1 MRKNILRKY
10 FINKLGAIV
19 RLIANK
25 TYDFIIIKEI
35 NILNKDIKALYSWS
49 TTTQSIDYLYLK
61 ESLKS
66 FAIKEDDAVLDLGSG
81 KGRIVLYLNFKYK
94 IKKIIGVE
102 INTDAFNISK
112 ELTTKESNITL
123 YNVDVF
129 ETNLINEEN
138 INKIIL
144 FNPFNIDTFKYFIEF
159 LLKNTHDYIEFIYI
173 NISQEQIDI
182 AKKMGIKYKLIEIDN
197 PLIAIY
203 NKINLVGY
211 INE

>member
-1 MRKNILRKY
+1 MRNNILRKY

-19 RLIANK
+19 RLIVNK

-66 FAIKEDDAVLDLGSG
+66 FAIKEDDVVLDLGSG
-81 KGRIVLYLNFKYK
+81 KGRIVLYLDFKYK
-94 IKKIIGVE
+94 IKKIIGAE
-102 INTDAFNISK
+102 INVDAFNISK
-112 ELTTKESNITL
+112 ELTSQKSNITL
-123 YNVDVF
+123 YNINIF
-129 ETNLINEEN
+129 ETNLINEKD

-144 FNPFNIDTFKYFIEF
+144 FNPFDVDTFKYFIEF
-159 LLKNTHDYIEFIYI
+159 LLKYTQGYIEFIYI
-173 NISQEQIDI
+173 NISQEQIGI
-182 AKKMGIKYKLIEIDN
+182 AKKMGISYKIVEIDKPIIGIYSKVN
-197 PLIAIY
+197 LI
-203 NKINLVGY
+203 GY